1 MMKPTVILRSS
12 LVTTLFVLNL
22 ASAARGQQQ
31 DPNIG
36 RAAVMQA
43 EAAHKQGNAAMVNAA
58 AAYEKAQA
66 EIARLWQDTY
76 EKAVQ
81 NDLLEAEVYYKKR
94 AAYHAYQA
102 TRRSKGESA
111 HNHSMEVRAASST
124 VRTAAPPQLAKPAES
139 LKWPTVFHTQG
150 YDALRR
156 QVDKLLA
163 SRTAEN
169 SGAGSLNCVAIV
181 ERVDALKRALRENIR
196 RYSATDYLAARNFVE
211 AVAAEAQRPVVP
223 RAKETVD
230 KVAGN

>member
-1 MMKPTVILRSS
+1 MMKSTMILRTS
-12 LVTTLFVLNL
+12 LFAPLFVLTL

-58 AAYEKAQA
+58 ATYEKAQA
-66 EIARLWQDTY
+66 EIAKLQQETY

-81 NDLLEAEVYYKKR
+81 NDLLEAEIYYKKR

-102 TRRSKGESA
+102 TRRQKGESA
-111 HNHSMEVRAASST
+111 HNHSMEVRAASIA
-124 VRTAAPPQLAKPAES
+124 RTSAPQQVARPAES
-139 LKWPTVFHTQG
+139 LKWPTVFQSSG
-150 YDALRR
+150 YDAVRR

-163 SRTAEN
+163 QRTPEN

-181 ERVDALKRALRENIR
+181 ERLDALKRALRENIR
-196 RYSATDYLAARNFVE
+196 RYSAPDYLAARNFVE
-211 AVAAEAQRPVVP
+211 AIAAEAQKPVVP
-223 RAKETVD
+223 RAKETLD
-230 KVAGN
+230 KMAGQ